1 MIEGEIIKF
10 KDFILHINKSSSA
23 NWGFQR
29 GKVGEFYEVAFCL
42 RGAKQGCQLYAHGIY
57 QILLK
62 LRPYR
67 LRKKK
72 IYCGL
77 KLQPGRHAAHL
88 FYLNLDSTDRD
99 LFINTFEPIKHMLLK
114 ESNLFYGH
122 ANPKGFHLNP
132 FKRCLRSLSL
142 HETLV

>member
-29 GKVGEFYEVAFCL
+29 GKVGEFYEITFCI
-42 RGAKQGCQLYAHGIY
+42 RGAKQGYQLYAHGIY
-57 QILLK
+57 QFLLRLK
-62 LRPYR
+62 PYR

-72 IYCGL
+72 IHYCL
-77 KLQPGRHAAHL
+77 KHKIGRPAHL
-88 FYLNLDSTDRD
+88 FHLNFDSTDRD
-99 LFINTFEPIKHMLLK
+99 LFINIFEPIKHMLLK

-132 FKRCLRSLSL
+132 FKRCLRSISMKL
-142 HETLV
+142 